1 MLKHPFSIFMAHHGS
16 PEAKG
21 LELVQVLPPV
31 LRAVVRHEEDSFSQL
46 SKPVVFIPTHYL
58 DVNWIKITEVCH
70 DIVAKNV
77 GRTKAASYFD
87 TKK

>member
-1 MLKHPFSIFMAHHGS
+1 MFMAHHGG

-46 SKPVVFIPTHYL
+46 SKPVDRNILAYAPSTIL
-58 DVNWIKITEVCH
+58 TD
-70 DIVAKNV
+70 AKT
-77 GRTKAASYFD
+77 RK
-87 TKK
+87 

>member
-1 MLKHPFSIFMAHHGS
+1 VGIKKKTSVKNIFVLAHHGS

-46 SKPVVFIPTHYL
+46 SKSVDQNILAYAPGTIST
-58 DVNWIKITEVCH
+58 D
-70 DIVAKNV
+70 AKP
-77 GRTKAASYFD
+77 RK
-87 TKK
+87 